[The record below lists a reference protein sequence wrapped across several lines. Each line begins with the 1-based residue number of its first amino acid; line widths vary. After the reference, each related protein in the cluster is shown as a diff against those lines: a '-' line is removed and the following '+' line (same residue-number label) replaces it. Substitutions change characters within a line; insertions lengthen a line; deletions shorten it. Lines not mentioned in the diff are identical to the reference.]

1 VLEALDKGEE
11 PPEGLHGR
19 ERWRSIL
26 SGGTGWVEES
36 WVLELL
42 WVLGNL

>member
-11 PPEGLHGR
+11 LPEGVHGR

-26 SGGTGWVEES
+26 LGGTG
-36 WVLELL
+36 
-42 WVLGNL
+42 